1 MPLPNLSKL
10 RQRPTGHLQNANAWL
25 FVQRLKKDAPNRD
38 PITTE
43 DWRAEVREAEK
54 DGPAPKN
61 GWILVVD
68 KDGVPTPEP
77 QYLYDVEAL
86 AQHLLNGGV
95 SPLSRLPPNEKD
107 KWDCIKEA
115 NRIRADKVPP
125 LGPLQRMGNELPQL
139 GLRPVR
145 NNNDRL
151 HDDEFYDA
159 SRRAQTRVEEMRAF
173 RRARLNE
180 IAQEPRPDPER
191 MPPYRPEERRRR
203 MRESWG
209 GELYPILTEGVQGRY
224 EEWYRV
230 LPEGATGSFLLNASL
245 IFQVPSI
252 ADDDVLARCMTQ
264 LLALLDRLIQEAE
277 TAPPGPA
284 RRANWA
290 AAVWRTRIDGLK
302 AFAREG
308 HAARTGEDQDAMTSW
323 VDSLWQVVGVW
334 KGQARRRTE
343 WQGGSWLH
351 READIPAARAMQ
363 QLPSFRPGD
372 EEDWQRQLDARDPG
386 TARARR
392 EAPPRGTPEHAEWVR
407 RTMS

>member
-1 MPLPNLSKL
+1 MPLPNLSAL
-10 RQRPTGHLQNANAWL
+10 QQRPTGYLQNTEDWL
-25 FVQRLKKDAPNRD
+25 DEQKGNPNRD

-43 DWRAEVREAEK
+43 DWRAEVREAEE
-54 DGPAPKN
+54 DGPPPEN

-68 KDGVPTPEP
+68 KGGVPTPEP

-107 KWDCIKEA
+107 KWDCINEA

-180 IAQEPRPDPER
+180 IAREPRPDPPM
-191 MPPYRPEERRRR
+191 MPQYSPEERRRR

-209 GELYPILTEGVQGRY
+209 GELYPMLTEGVQGRY
-224 EEWYRV
+224 EEWYRA
-230 LPEGATGSFLLNASL
+230 LPEGAAGSFLRNASL
-245 IFQVPSI
+245 IFQIPSI
-252 ADDDVLARCMTQ
+252 VDDDVLARAMAQ
-264 LLALLDRLIQEAE
+264 LLMLLDRLIREAE
-277 TAPPGPA
+277 GSGVG
-284 RRANWA
+284 WA
-290 AAVWRTRIDGLK
+290 AAGWAAARAAAAWRASMEDLA

-308 HAARTGEDQDAMTSW
+308 HAARMAQNQDAMTSW

-334 KGQARRRTE
+334 KGQERRR
-343 WQGGSWLH
+343 
-351 READIPAARAMQ
+351 EAGIPAARAMQ

-372 EEDWQRQLDARDPG
+372 EEREEDWQRQLDARDPG
-386 TARARR
+386 TARLRR
-392 EAPPRGTPEHAEWVR
+392 EAPPSGTPEHAEWVR
-407 RTMS
+407 NMMS